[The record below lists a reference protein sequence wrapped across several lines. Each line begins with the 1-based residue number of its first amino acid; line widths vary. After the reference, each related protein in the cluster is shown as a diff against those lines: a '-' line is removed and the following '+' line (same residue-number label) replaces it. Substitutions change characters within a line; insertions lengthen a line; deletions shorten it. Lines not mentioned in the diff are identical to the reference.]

1 MKKKILL
8 LILSGVLYYSTGF
21 SSSLRITQIDSS
33 SLLLNQNIVL
43 YLGLMDAQGGA
54 IKNLNQ
60 LNFKIYESPNRK
72 DYQEIKQFESFQTN
86 SNINNGVNFLL
97 LIDNSGS
104 MYQTINGKKAQN
116 KSHRRISIARSAIQ
130 SFLNNISSVNDKV
143 GLAAYNTNYE
153 SMSEL
158 TMDKAAIEAYLDNI
172 KMPKYKNEFYSEI
185 YGSLIM
191 AIKAFKAIKGR
202 KVIIILSDGENTSL
216 FEKTGQ
222 PHRVF
227 KKKVIRYQ
235 EPLEKLQKQGIS
247 LYVINFGKNGDKKD
261 KHLIK
266 IADQSGGSTFDAHNP
281 EDLKKVYFSIVK
293 QIEKEYKITYKASM
307 EPSEKKYV
315 KVIYSGI
322 KERLNSERFYFTGTV
337 FGQPVQELKTEIF
350 AAFIIAVIL
359 LALLSQIRFEK
370 HRKNPSLEILNKG
383 NANVST
389 QILTLGQD
397 KINVGSGGNANLTIA
412 GIPSIQDNHA
422 TLFYD
427 KSQDHYQ
434 IIGNGKLTVNNQA
447 IVTKILESGDLI
459 NIDGV
464 TMVFDE
470 GQKNLK

>member
-1 MKKKILL
+1 MKTKILL
-8 LILSGVLYYSTGF
+8 LILSAFLYYSTGY

-33 SLLLNQNIVL
+33 NLLLNQNIVL

-60 LNFKIYESPNRK
+60 LNFKIYESPNGKNYR
-72 DYQEIKQFESFQTN
+72 QIKPFESFQTN

-97 LIDNSGS
+97 SIDNSGS
-104 MYQTINGKKAQN
+104 MYQTMYGNKASV
-116 KSHRRISIARSAIQ
+116 KSHRRISSARSAVK
-130 SFLNNISSVNDKV
+130 SFLNNISSANDKV

-153 SMSEL
+153 SISEL
-158 TMDKAAIEAYLDNI
+158 TSDKAAIEAYLDNI
-172 KMPKYKNEFYSEI
+172 RMPKVKNEFYSEI
-185 YGSLIM
+185 YGSLTM
-191 AIKAFKAIKGR
+191 AVNAFKTIKGR

-222 PHRVF
+222 PHRIF
-227 KKKVIRYQ
+227 KERVIQYQ

-247 LYVINFGKNGDKKD
+247 LYVINFGKKGDKKD

-266 IADQSGGSTFDAHNP
+266 IANQSGGTTFDAHNP

-293 QIEKEYKITYKASM
+293 QIEKEYQITYKASM

-315 KVIYSGI
+315 KVIYTGK
-322 KERLNSERFYFTGTV
+322 KERLSSERFYFTGTV
-337 FGQPVQELKTEIF
+337 FGQPVRELKIEIF
-350 AAFIIAVIL
+350 TAFIVAVLL

-370 HRKNPSLEILNKG
+370 QRKKPSLEILNKG
-383 NANVST
+383 NASVST

-427 KSQDHYQ
+427 KTEDHYKLM
-434 IIGNGKLTVNNQA
+434 GNGKLTVNNQA
-447 IVTKILESGDLI
+447 VVTKIMESGDLI

-470 GQKNLK
+470 GQKK